1 MSSADE
7 WEDLFEDWGVGSDGQ
22 PLACTVETFEGSGQ
36 TGPKFSAGKSRPG
49 LPQFP
54 QNRLVRASNGNE
66 VLSTS
71 KVYAPLRMA
80 ADFAL
85 HSRVTLNDGRK
96 TTVLSVGT
104 PDNAELFAFV
114 EVNLE

>member
-22 PLACTVETFEGSGQ
+22 PLACTVETFEGTGQ
-36 TGPKFSAGKSRPG
+36 LGPKFSSPKDRPG

-66 VLSTS
+66 VLSTA
-71 KVYAPLRMA
+71 KVYAPMRYA

-85 HSRVTLNDGRK
+85 HSRVTLNDGR
-96 TTVLSVGT
+96 TSTVLSLGT
-104 PDNAELFAFV
+104 PDMAELFAFV